1 MHAWPIR
8 AAGLFLALSLLSF
21 GFGIASADTAVRV
34 ELADFKFTP
43 SAITVPAGDKLRAL
57 AGGQQLL
64 HRNAAQLE

>member
-21 GFGIASADTAVRV
+21 GFGVASADTAVRV

-43 SAITVPAGDKLRAL
+43 STLTVPAGDKLNFTL
-57 AGGQQLL
+57 VNAGERPHNL
-64 HRNAAQLE
+64 HI